1 MGRMRLAKGED
12 KVADTL
18 MLIALVLIG
27 YSLVCL
33 LIATVRTLFFEKSQ
47 KKQRFRETFWPLF
60 VEVLNPLN
68 WIFDWI

>member
-1 MGRMRLAKGED
+1 MRLAKGED